1 MRSHTHYEITLRGQ
15 RRTLAAP
22 VVMGILNATPDSFF
36 AASRQQTEEAV
47 ARRAAEIAE
56 QGGTIIDIG
65 AVSTRPGAD
74 MVSEAEEL
82 RRLRVAL
89 SAVRR
94 AVPEAVVSVDTF
106 RPVAA
111 RMAVEEYG
119 ADIIND
125 VSEGGVTSLEGVAY
139 AEHGAPMFKEVARL
153 GVAYVLMA
161 VRQTLAQTLAV
172 FTEKTARLRKLG
184 VRDIILDPGYG
195 FSKTPEQNFRLLAAQ
210 QTIADMFPACPI
222 LAGLS
227 RKRMVWQT
235 LESTPDR
242 ALNGTTVLNTLALE
256 RGAAILRVH
265 DVREAVEAVRLQS
278 LMHNE

>member
-1 MRSHTHYEITLRGQ
+1 MHYEITLRGQ

-56 QGGTIIDIG
+56 QGGTIIDVG

-89 SAVRR
+89 AAVRR
-94 AVPEAVVSVDTF
+94 TVPEAVVSVDTF

-111 RMAVEEYG
+111 RMAAEEYG

-139 AEHGAPMFKEVARL
+139 AEHGVPMFEEVARL

-161 VRQTLAQTLAV
+161 VRQTLAQTLAA
-172 FTEKTARLRKLG
+172 FTEKTARLRELG
-184 VRDIILDPGYG
+184 VRDLILDPGYG
-195 FSKTPEQNFRLLAAQ
+195 FSKTQEQNFRLLAAQ
-210 QTIADMFPACPI
+210 QTIVDMFPDCPI

-242 ALNGTTVLNTLALE
+242 ALNGTTVVNTLALE

-278 LMHNE
+278 LMLDN